1 MADKD
6 VNNEQNELKAPKV
19 TPEKRVREN
28 AAVADKN
35 AGAAHDGP
43 ATSIATAANKKRTL
57 VIAFIGGII
66 VLYIAAIM
74 IGLTIYRAVEDRRSN
89 MYGGTSTMRE
99 INGTPRFNGEQ
110 TYTVRHITSD
120 GLTTTTTNQT
130 FTQTQGVVTAANGDS
145 ITVAGGGK
153 TQVIKTNG
161 DTAYMDDTKPAV
173 NDTVVIV
180 GTKDGDT
187 ITATEIRV
195 YTYDD

>member
-1 MADKD
+1 MADKE
-6 VNNEQNELKAPKV
+6 VKNESNEPKATAG
-19 TPEKRVREN
+19 TPEKTV
-28 AAVADKN
+28 AA
-35 AGAAHDGP
+35 
-43 ATSIATAANKKRTL
+43 KKRTF
-57 VIAFIGGII
+57 VIALIGGII

-74 IGLTIYRAVEDRRSN
+74 AGLWIYKHVEDRRAR
-89 MYGGTSTMRE
+89 MYGGTSTIRQ

-110 TYTVRHITSD
+110 TYTVRHSTSD
-120 GLTTTTTNQT
+120 GLTTTTTNET
-130 FTQTQGVVTAANGDS
+130 YTQTQGVVTAVNGDS

-161 DTAYMDDTKPAV
+161 DTTYMDDTKPAV

>member
-1 MADKD
+1 MADKE
-6 VNNEQNELKAPKV
+6 VNNDANEPKAPKV
-19 TPEKRVREN
+19 TPEKMVQERPGTDV
-28 AAVADKN
+28 KN

-43 ATSIATAANKKRTL
+43 AATAANKKRTF
-57 VIAFIGGII
+57 VIVLIGGII

-74 IGLTIYRAVEDRRSN
+74 IGLTIYKAVEDRRSN
-89 MYGGTSTMRE
+89 MYGGTSTMHQL
-99 INGTPRFNGEQ
+99 NGTPRFNGEQ
-110 TYTVRHITSD
+110 TYTVRHSTSD

-130 FTQTQGVVTAANGDS
+130 FTQTQGVVTAVSGDS

-161 DTAYMDDTKPAV
+161 DTTYMDNEKPAV

>member
-1 MADKD
+1 MADKE
-6 VNNEQNELKAPKV
+6 VNNDANEPKATKV
-19 TPEKRVREN
+19 TSEKTVQERPG
-28 AAVADKN
+28 ADSKS
-35 AGAAHDGP
+35 AGATHDG
-43 ATSIATAANKKRTL
+43 SVATAANKKRTL
-57 VIAFIGGII
+57 VIALIAGII

-74 IGLTIYRAVEDRRSN
+74 IGLTIYKAVEDRRSN
-89 MYGGTSTMRE
+89 MYGGTSTMRQL
-99 INGTPRFNGEQ
+99 NGMPRFNGEQ
-110 TYTVRHITSD
+110 TYTVRHSTSD

-130 FTQTQGVVTAANGDS
+130 FTQTQGVVTAVNGDS

-161 DTAYMDDTKPAV
+161 DTTYMDNEKPAV